1 MEAFKI
7 DLNIWT
13 FLQRLSSYFKTS
25 ELKFHLI

>member
-13 FLQRLSSYFKTS
+13 FLQRLSVNFKTF
-25 ELKFHLI
+25 ELNLI

>member
-13 FLQRLSSYFKTS
+13 FLQRLSVYFKTF
-25 ELKFHLI
+25 ELNLI